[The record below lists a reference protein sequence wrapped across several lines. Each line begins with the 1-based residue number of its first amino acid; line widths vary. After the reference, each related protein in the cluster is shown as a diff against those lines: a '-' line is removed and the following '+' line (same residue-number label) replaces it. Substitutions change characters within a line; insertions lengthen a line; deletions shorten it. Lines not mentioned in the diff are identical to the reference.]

1 MFLNF
6 FQKLD
11 DVISYLFDNSINEK
25 KFLKSYFSNK
35 KITFLDIGAN
45 VGSYTDLLNSTLQI
59 KKGFLFEPSL
69 TVYKEL
75 TKRLNSKKFLIYNLA
90 ISNKNKKKHIFY
102 EYKLSSQSSLYKQ
115 NKFFNSL
122 IDLKKKSYV
131 EIKKIDDFLDRNI
144 LIDICKIDTQGED
157 LNVLKGMTY
166 FLNKKLIKLIKIE
179 ITFFK
184 FYKNTKIDYV
194 DIINFMEKYNYR
206 LLSISKIKFKND
218 KIMFLDAYFELKK

>member
-144 LIDICKIDTQGED
+144 FIDICKIDTQGED